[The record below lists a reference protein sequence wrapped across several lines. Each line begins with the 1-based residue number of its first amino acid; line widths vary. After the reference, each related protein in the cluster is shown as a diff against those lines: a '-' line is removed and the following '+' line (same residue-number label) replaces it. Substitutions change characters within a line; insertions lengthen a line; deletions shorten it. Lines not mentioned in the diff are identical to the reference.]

1 MKARFLWL
9 DMRATL
15 GERKTW
21 LAAGLVAYGVITMPV
36 IAAKPPEHVLSAL
49 KGWFSTSDPFI
60 LFLFIWTD
68 LVMNKLITILG
79 VVLAGSLLIRE
90 RETGQLAVL
99 LSKPV
104 SPASYFLARTLSAC
118 AVMGML
124 YIGAHLIAAPLAT
137 WSLPGFRAG
146 LFFASMA
153 VHLFA
158 AFFAICFSALMSV
171 LIQKRT
177 LAGLVS
183 LLVLSL
189 LVGLAFIGFYN
200 PAWSG
205 LSFFNPITQGIS
217 VLGHV
222 DDLRPAHLLTPIAVL
237 LGLNVAV
244 LALGALR
251 VRHLE
256 V

>member
-21 LAAGLVAYGVITMPV
+21 LAMGMMAYGVIAMPV
-36 IAAKPPEHVLSAL
+36 LAAKPPEHVLSAL
-49 KGWFSTSDPFI
+49 KGWFSTSEPFI

-68 LVMNKLITILG
+68 LVMNKIITILG

-118 AVMGML
+118 AVMAML
-124 YIGAHLIAAPLAT
+124 YIGAHLIAALLASR
-137 WSLPGFRAG
+137 SLPGFRAG

-183 LLVLSL
+183 LLVLSM
-189 LVGLAFIGFYN
+189 LVGLAFMGFYN

-222 DDLRPAHLLTPIAVL
+222 DDLRPAHLLAPIAVL
-237 LGLNVAV
+237 LGINVAV

>member
-21 LAAGLVAYGVITMPV
+21 LAAGMMLYAAISMPFV
-36 IAAKPPEHVLSAL
+36 AAKPPEHVLSAL

-68 LVMNKLITILG
+68 LAMNKCILVLG
-79 VVLAGSLLIRE
+79 VVLASSLLIRE

-99 LSKPV
+99 LSKPI
-104 SPASYFLARTLSAC
+104 SPAAYFLARTLSAC
-118 AVMGML
+118 AVMGVL
-124 YIGAHLIAAPLAT
+124 YIGTHLAAAPFVAR
-137 WSLPGFRAG
+137 SLPGFRAG

-158 AFFAICFSALMSV
+158 AFFAVCFSALMAV
-171 LIQKRT
+171 LIQRRA
-177 LAGLVS
+177 LAGFVS
-183 LLVLSL
+183 LMVLSL
-189 LVGLAFIGFYN
+189 LVGMAFIGFYN
-200 PAWSG
+200 PAWNGISQ
-205 LSFFNPITQGIS
+205 LNPLTQGIS

-222 DDLRPAHLLTPIAVL
+222 DDLRPGHVLTPIALL
-237 LGLNVAV
+237 LGMNAAV

-256 V
+256 M

>member
-9 DMRATL
+9 DVRATL

-21 LAAGLVAYGVITMPV
+21 LAAGLVAYGVIAMPFV
-36 IAAKPPEHVLSAL
+36 AAKPPAHVVSAL
-49 KGWFSTSDPFI
+49 KGWFSTSEPSI

-68 LVMNKLITILG
+68 LMMNKLITILG

-90 RETGQLAVL
+90 RETGQLPVL

-104 SPASYFLARTLSAC
+104 SPVSYFLARTLSAC
-118 AVMGML
+118 AVMAML
-124 YIGAHLIAAPLAT
+124 YLGAHLVAAPMLVH
-137 WSLPGFRAG
+137 SLPGFRPG

-158 AFFAICFSALMSV
+158 AFFAVCFSALMSV
-171 LIQKRT
+171 LIQKRA

-183 LLVLSL
+183 LTVLSL
-189 LVGLAFIGFYN
+189 LVGMAFIGFYN
-200 PAWSG
+200 PAWRGPS
-205 LSFFNPITQGIS
+205 LFNPITQGIS
-217 VLGHV
+217 VLGHLE
-222 DDLRPAHLLTPIAVL
+222 DLRPGHMLVPIASL
-237 LGLNVAV
+237 LGMNAAV

-251 VRHLE
+251 VRYLE

>member
-21 LAAGLVAYGVITMPV
+21 LAAGMMIYAAISMPV
-36 IAAKPPEHVLSAL
+36 LVAKPPEHVLSAL
-49 KGWFSTSDPFI
+49 KGWFSTTDPFI

-68 LVMNKLITILG
+68 LAMNKSILILG

-118 AVMGML
+118 AVMAVL
-124 YIGAHLIAAPLAT
+124 YIGTHLAAAPLVAR
-137 WSLPGFRAG
+137 SMPGFRAG

-158 AFFAICFSALMSV
+158 AFFTVCFSALMSV
-171 LIQKRT
+171 LIQRRAM
-177 LAGLVS
+177 AGLVS

-189 LVGLAFIGFYN
+189 LVGMAFIGFYN

-205 LSFFNPITQGIS
+205 FSHFNPITQGIS

-222 DDLRPAHLLTPIAVL
+222 DDLRPGHVLTPIAIL
-237 LGLNVAV
+237 LGMNAAV

>member
-9 DMRATL
+9 DVRAML

-21 LAAGLVAYGVITMPV
+21 LAAGMMAYAAISMPV
-36 IAAKPPEHVLSAL
+36 LVAKPPEHVLSAL
-49 KGWFSTSDPFI
+49 KGWFTTTDPFI

-68 LVMNKLITILG
+68 LAMNKSILVLS
-79 VVLAGSLLIRE
+79 VVLAGSLVIRE

-104 SPASYFLARTLSAC
+104 SPASYFLVRTLSAC
-118 AVMGML
+118 AVMAVL
-124 YIGAHLIAAPLAT
+124 YVGAHLAVAPLVAR
-137 WSLPGFRAG
+137 SMPGFRSG

-158 AFFAICFSALMSV
+158 AFFAVCFSALMAV
-171 LIQKRT
+171 LIRKRA

-189 LVGLAFIGFYN
+189 LVGLAFMGFYN

-205 LSFFNPITQGIS
+205 LAFFNPITQGIS

-222 DDLRPAHLLTPIAVL
+222 DDLRPGHVLLPIAVL
-237 LGLNVAV
+237 MGMNAAV

>member
-21 LAAGLVAYGVITMPV
+21 LAAGMMAYAALSMPIV
-36 IAAKPPEHVLSAL
+36 AAKPPEHVLSAL
-49 KGWFSTSDPFI
+49 KGWFSTSDPSI

-68 LVMNKLITILG
+68 LAMNKTIAVLG
-79 VVLAGSLLIRE
+79 VVLAGSLVIRE

-118 AVMGML
+118 AVMAVL
-124 YIGAHLIAAPLAT
+124 YIGAHLAATPLAAR
-137 WSLPGFRAG
+137 SLPGFRPG

-158 AFFAICFSALMSV
+158 AFFAVCFSALMSV
-171 LIQKRT
+171 LIQRRA

-189 LVGLAFIGFYN
+189 LVGMAFIGFYN

-205 LSFFNPITQGIS
+205 LSSFNPITQGIS

-222 DDLRPAHLLTPIAVL
+222 DDLRPGHVLTPIAVL
-237 LGLNVAV
+237 LGMNAAV

>member
-9 DMRATL
+9 DVRATL
-15 GERKTW
+15 GERKTL
-21 LAAGLVAYGVITMPV
+21 LAAGLVAYAVLIMPV
-36 IAAKPPEHVLSAL
+36 LVAKPPEHVLSAL

-68 LVMNKLITILG
+68 LAMNKIITILG
-79 VVLAGSLLIRE
+79 VVLAGSLLVRE

-99 LSKPV
+99 LSKPL
-104 SPASYFLARTLSAC
+104 SPAAYFLARTLSAC
-118 AVMGML
+118 AVMAVL
-124 YIGAHLIAAPLAT
+124 YIGAHLAVAPLVAR
-137 WSLPGFRAG
+137 SVPGFRAG
-146 LFFASMA
+146 VFFASMA

-158 AFFAICFSALMSV
+158 AFFAVCLSALVSV
-171 LIQKRT
+171 LIQKRA

-189 LVGLAFIGFYN
+189 LVGLAFMGFYN
-200 PAWSG
+200 PAWRE
-205 LSFFNPITQGIS
+205 LSLFNPITQGIS
-217 VLGHV
+217 VLAHV
-222 DDLRPAHLLTPIAVL
+222 DDLRPGHVLAPIAVL
-237 LGLNVAV
+237 LGINAAV

>member
-9 DMRATL
+9 DIRATF
-15 GERKTW
+15 GERKT
-21 LAAGLVAYGVITMPV
+21 LLSAGLMAYAAISMPF
-36 IAAKPPEHVLSAL
+36 IAAKPPAHVLSAL
-49 KGWFSTSDPFI
+49 KGWFSTTDPFI

-68 LVMNKLITILG
+68 LAMNKSISILG

-90 RETGQLAVL
+90 RETGQLPVL

-104 SPASYFLARTLSAC
+104 SPVSYFLARTLSAC
-118 AVMGML
+118 AVMGLL
-124 YIGAHLIAAPLAT
+124 YVGAHLVVAPLVAR
-137 WSLPGFRAG
+137 SLPGFRTG

-158 AFFAICFSALMSV
+158 AFFAVCLSALVSV
-171 LIQKRT
+171 LVQKR
-177 LAGLVS
+177 APAALVS

-200 PAWSG
+200 PAWRG
-205 LSFFNPITQGIS
+205 LSLFNPITQGIS

-222 DDLRPAHLLTPIAVL
+222 EDLRPAHVLTPIAIL
-237 LGLNVAV
+237 LGINAAV

>member
-9 DMRATL
+9 DMRATF

-21 LAAGLVAYGVITMPV
+21 LAAGMLAYAAISMPIV
-36 IAAKPPEHVLSAL
+36 AAKPPEHVLSAL
-49 KGWFSTSDPFI
+49 KGWFSTTDPFI

-68 LVMNKLITILG
+68 LAMNKSIAVLG

-104 SPASYFLARTLSAC
+104 SPASYFLVRTLSAC
-118 AVMGML
+118 AVMGVL
-124 YIGAHLIAAPLAT
+124 YIGAHLAVAPLAAR
-137 WSLPGFRAG
+137 SIPGFRPG
-146 LFFASMA
+146 LFFAAMV

-158 AFFAICFSALMSV
+158 AFFAVCFSALMAV
-171 LIQKRT
+171 LIQRRAM
-177 LAGLVS
+177 AGLVS

-189 LVGLAFIGFYN
+189 LVSLAFVGFYN

-222 DDLRPAHLLTPIAVL
+222 DDLSPGHLLTPIAVL
-237 LGLNVAV
+237 LGINAAV

>member
-21 LAAGLVAYGVITMPV
+21 LAAGLMIYAVITMPILV
-36 IAAKPPEHVLSAL
+36 AKPPEHVLSAL

-68 LVMNKLITILG
+68 LAMNKTVLILG

-118 AVMGML
+118 AVMAVL
-124 YIGAHLIAAPLAT
+124 YIGAHLAAAPIVAR
-137 WSLPGFRAG
+137 SMPGFRAG

-158 AFFAICFSALMSV
+158 AFFAVCFSALMAV
-171 LIQKRT
+171 LIQRRA
-177 LAGLVS
+177 LAGFVS
-183 LLVLSL
+183 FLVLSL
-189 LVGLAFIGFYN
+189 LMGMSFIGFYN

-205 LSFFNPITQGIS
+205 YSGFNPITQGIS

-222 DDLRPAHLLTPIAVL
+222 DDLRPGHVLMPIAIL
-237 LGLNVAV
+237 LGTNVAV

-251 VRHLE
+251 VRQLE

>member
-1 MKARFLWL
+1 MKARLLWL
-9 DMRATL
+9 DVRATL

-21 LAAGLVAYGVITMPV
+21 LAAGLVAYGVIAMPFV
-36 IAAKPPEHVLSAL
+36 AAKPPAHVVSAL
-49 KGWFSTSDPFI
+49 RGWFSTSDPSI
-60 LFLFIWTD
+60 LFMFIWTD
-68 LVMNKLITILG
+68 LMMNKLITVLG

-104 SPASYFLARTLSAC
+104 PPASYYLVRTLSAC
-118 AVMGML
+118 AVMAML
-124 YIGAHLIAAPLAT
+124 YIGAHLVAAPLLAH
-137 WSLPGFRAG
+137 SLPGFRPG
-146 LFFASMA
+146 LFFASMS

-158 AFFAICFSALMSV
+158 AFFAVCFSALMSV
-171 LIQKRT
+171 LIQKRA

-183 LLVLSL
+183 LTVLSL
-189 LVGLAFIGFYN
+189 LVGLAFMGFYN
-200 PAWSG
+200 PAWRGAS
-205 LSFFNPITQGIS
+205 LFNPITQGIS
-217 VLGHV
+217 VLGHLEE
-222 DDLRPAHLLTPIAVL
+222 LRPGHLLVPIAVL
-237 LGLNVAV
+237 LGMNAAV

>member
-21 LAAGLVAYGVITMPV
+21 LAAGMMIYAAISMPFV
-36 IAAKPPEHVLSAL
+36 AAKPPEHVLSAL

-68 LVMNKLITILG
+68 LAMNKCILILG

-99 LSKPV
+99 LSKPI
-104 SPASYFLARTLSAC
+104 SPAAYFLARTLSAC
-118 AVMGML
+118 AVMGVL
-124 YIGAHLIAAPLAT
+124 YLGTHLAAWPIIAR
-137 WSLPGFRAG
+137 SLPGFRPG
-146 LFFASMA
+146 LFFASMT

-158 AFFAICFSALMSV
+158 AFFTVCFSALMAV
-171 LIQKRT
+171 LIQKRAM
-177 LAGLVS
+177 AGLVS
-183 LLVLSL
+183 LLALSL
-189 LVGLAFIGFYN
+189 LVSMAFIGFYN

-205 LSFFNPITQGIS
+205 ISVFNPISHGIS
-217 VLGHV
+217 VLGHM
-222 DDLRPAHLLTPIAVL
+222 DDLRPGHVLTPIAILV
-237 LGLNVAV
+237 GMNAAV

-251 VRHLE
+251 VRQME

>member
-9 DMRATL
+9 DVRATL

-21 LAAGLVAYGVITMPV
+21 LAVGLMAYGVITMPLV
-36 IAAKPPEHVLSAL
+36 AAKPPEHVVSAL
-49 KGWFSTSDPFI
+49 KGWFSTSDPSI

-68 LVMNKLITILG
+68 LMMNKVITILG
-79 VVLAGSLLIRE
+79 VVLAGGLLIRE
-90 RETGQLAVL
+90 RETGQLPVL

-104 SPASYFLARTLSAC
+104 SPASYFVVRTLSAC
-118 AVMGML
+118 VVMAML
-124 YIGAHLIAAPLAT
+124 YIGAHLVAAPLLIRG
-137 WSLPGFRAG
+137 LPGFRPG
-146 LFFASMA
+146 LFFASMT

-158 AFFAICFSALMSV
+158 AFFAVCFSALMSV
-171 LIQKRT
+171 LIQKRA

-183 LLVLSL
+183 LTALSL
-189 LVGLAFIGFYN
+189 LVGLAFMGFYN
-200 PAWSG
+200 PDWRGFS
-205 LSFFNPITQGIS
+205 LFNPITQGIS
-217 VLGHV
+217 VLGHME
-222 DDLRPAHLLTPIAVL
+222 DLRPGHMLMPIATL
-237 LGLNVAV
+237 LGMNAAV

>member
-21 LAAGLVAYGVITMPV
+21 LAAGLAFYAVLTMP
-36 IAAKPPEHVLSAL
+36 ILAAKPPEHVLSAL
-49 KGWFSTSDPFI
+49 KVWFSTSDPFI

-68 LVMNKLITILG
+68 LAMNKLIAMLG
-79 VVLAGSLLIRE
+79 VVLAGSLVIRE

-104 SPASYFLARTLSAC
+104 SPASYYLARTLSAC
-118 AVMGML
+118 AVMAVL
-124 YIGAHLIAAPLAT
+124 YLGANLAVAPLVAR
-137 WSLPGFRAG
+137 SMPGFRWG

-158 AFFAICFSALMSV
+158 AFFAVCFSALMAV
-171 LIQKRT
+171 LIRKRA

-189 LVGLAFIGFYN
+189 LVSLAFMGFYN

-217 VLGHV
+217 VLGHM
-222 DDLRPAHLLTPIAVL
+222 DDLRPGHVLMPIAVL
-237 LGLNVAV
+237 LGINAVV

>member
-9 DMRATL
+9 DMRATFR
-15 GERKTW
+15 ERKTW
-21 LAAGLVAYGVITMPV
+21 LAAGMLAYAALAMPV

-68 LVMNKLITILG
+68 LAMNKSITVIG

-90 RETGQLAVL
+90 KETGQLAVL

-104 SPASYFLARTLSAC
+104 SPAAYFLARTLSAC
-118 AVMGML
+118 AVMGVL
-124 YIGAHLIAAPLAT
+124 YIGAHLAT
-137 WSLPGFRAG
+137 ALLVSRTLPGFRPA
-146 LFFASMA
+146 LFFASMT

-158 AFFAICFSALMSV
+158 AFFCVCFSALMAV
-171 LIQKRT
+171 LIQKRA
-177 LAGLVS
+177 LAALVS
-183 LLVLSL
+183 LLMLSL

-205 LSFFNPITQGIS
+205 LSAFNPLTQGIS
-217 VLGHV
+217 MLGHV
-222 DDLRPAHLLTPIAVL
+222 EDPSPAHMVGPMAVL
-237 LGLNVAV
+237 LGMNAVV

-251 VRHLE
+251 ARHLE

>member
-1 MKARFLWL
+1 MRARFLWL
-9 DMRATL
+9 DVRATL

-21 LAAGLVAYGVITMPV
+21 LAAGMVAYGVIAMPF
-36 IAAKPPEHVLSAL
+36 IAAKPPAHVVSAL
-49 KGWFSTSDPFI
+49 QGWFSTSDPSI

-68 LVMNKLITILG
+68 LVMNKLINILG

-90 RETGQLAVL
+90 RETGQLSVL

-104 SPASYFLARTLSAC
+104 SPAAYYLVRTLSAC
-118 AVMGML
+118 AVMAML
-124 YIGAHLIAAPLAT
+124 YIGAHLVAAPLLLR
-137 WSLPGFRAG
+137 SLPGFRPG
-146 LFFASMA
+146 LFFASMS

-158 AFFAICFSALMSV
+158 AFFAVCFSALVAV
-171 LIQKRT
+171 LVQRRS
-177 LAGLVS
+177 LAALVS

-189 LVGLAFIGFYN
+189 FVGMAFIGFYN

-205 LSFFNPITQGIS
+205 LSLLNPITQGIS

-222 DDLRPAHLLTPIAVL
+222 EDLRPGHVLTPIAIL
-237 LGLNVAV
+237 LGMNVAV

>member
-9 DMRATL
+9 DVRATL
-15 GERKTW
+15 GERKTL
-21 LAAGLVAYGVITMPV
+21 LAAGLMAYAVLIMPV
-36 IAAKPPEHVLSAL
+36 LVAKPPEHVLSAL

-68 LVMNKLITILG
+68 LAMNKIITILG

-104 SPASYFLARTLSAC
+104 SPASYFLARSLSAC
-118 AVMGML
+118 AVMAVL
-124 YIGAHLIAAPLAT
+124 YIGAHLAAAPLVAR
-137 WSLPGFRAG
+137 SVPGFRTG
-146 LFFASMA
+146 VFFASMA
-153 VHLFA
+153 VHLFS
-158 AFFAICFSALMSV
+158 AFFAVCLSALVSV
-171 LIQKRT
+171 LIQKRA

-189 LVGLAFIGFYN
+189 LVGLAFMGFYN
-200 PAWSG
+200 PAWRE

-222 DDLRPAHLLTPIAVL
+222 DDLRPGHVLAPIAVL
-237 LGLNVAV
+237 LGINTVV

>member
-21 LAAGLVAYGVITMPV
+21 LAAGMMIYAALSIPV
-36 IAAKPPEHVLSAL
+36 LAAKPPEHVLSAL

-68 LVMNKLITILG
+68 LAMNKCILILG

-99 LSKPV
+99 LSKPI
-104 SPASYFLARTLSAC
+104 SPASYFLVRTLSAC
-118 AVMGML
+118 AVMGVL
-124 YIGAHLIAAPLAT
+124 YIGTHLAAAPLVARNM
-137 WSLPGFRAG
+137 PGFRAG
-146 LFFASMA
+146 LFFASMS

-158 AFFAICFSALMSV
+158 AFFAVCFSALMAV
-171 LIQKRT
+171 LIQRRAM
-177 LAGLVS
+177 AGFVS
-183 LLVLSL
+183 LMVLSL
-189 LVGLAFIGFYN
+189 LVGMAFIGFYN

-205 LSFFNPITQGIS
+205 ISQLNPLTQGIS

-222 DDLRPAHLLTPIAVL
+222 DDLRLGHVLTPIAIL
-237 LGLNVAV
+237 LGMNAAV

-256 V
+256 M